1 MSEKDTEIEKI
12 QKNNSKKDSQG
23 NNSIVIFNFSSLK
36 QNANLIVSDYNL
48 FKYDFNTKTILELN
62 SKINPSKLTD
72 NKNINKNQNLN
83 LLKSLNLEFPSSEK
97 LSQANF
103 HQDFMDNYETSF
115 ANFCEIDKNIFTKA
129 YVNKRYK
136 PYLDKFGNIKISIK
150 NLTDLLKLYSPS
162 LKLKIRRRFIKKYKR
177 KRIFKTMKSLTK
189 TGGEL
194 ESLSGT
200 NYNPSLNTEGLKLIS
215 LKKNLKITVKKNSD
229 NKNNDIIEKDN
240 NPEGCLDFNSNNN
253 LLNNI
258 NLLNNEC
265 ILSNNLLKS
274 SIFSFRPPS
283 NNIIQGTDNI
293 FNFSFNN
300 EQNQN
305 YFNFNNIN
313 NINNINAQLT
323 NNMNNMNNINNINNI
338 NNMNNTMNNT
348 TGNNMNN
355 TLNNNMNNN
364 INNNINNNYML
375 QMNPLERHIYSS
387 NFNSNELVFKQPFS
401 LNTSFYYKNNKNNLF
416 SSNSEPKEKQ
426 IINLDDI
433 ARGIEKRT
441 TVMIRNVPIKYTV
454 EVLEKELDYFNG
466 KFDCLY
472 MPFDYENGGN
482 KGYAFLNLVNPYH
495 VLLFYEVFHGKC
507 WSFFESKK
515 ICELN
520 FANFQGI
527 NEIKK
532 HAKNYKGTKKPTF
545 YINTNIS
552 NSCIEVP
559 KKYLYLILEKN
570 PNLKYYENK
579 MLNTIIINSFN

>member
-1 MSEKDTEIEKI
+1 MSEKDTEMEKI

-62 SKINPSKLTD
+62 SKIDPSKLTD

-115 ANFCEIDKNIFTKA
+115 ASFCEIDKNIFTKA
-129 YVNKRYK
+129 YINKRYK

-229 NKNNDIIEKDN
+229 NKNNDITEKDN
-240 NPEGCLDFNSNNN
+240 NQEGYLDFNSNNN

-258 NLLNNEC
+258 NILNNEC

-313 NINNINAQLT
+313 NINTQLT
-323 NNMNNMNNINNINNI
+323 NNMNNMNNMNNINNINNQYLSKKRAFSLYTPYTPYI
-338 NNMNNTMNNT
+338 NNQNQNINTNQNINQSGKKNNNQINLSIPTPLFNYNPLISPQILSPYKDFLTPSSIHISQVDLTSPYLNMPNDKFTFNNIRT
-348 TGNNMNN
+348 SFVFNS
-355 TLNNNMNNN
+355 LNNQSPSLINNNLNINQNYSNSNNNNKNENN
-364 INNNINNNYML
+364 INSIN
-375 QMNPLERHIYSS
+375 
-387 NFNSNELVFKQPFS
+387 
-401 LNTSFYYKNNKNNLF
+401 
-416 SSNSEPKEKQ
+416 
-426 IINLDDI
+426 
-433 ARGIEKRT
+433 
-441 TVMIRNVPIKYTV
+441 
-454 EVLEKELDYFNG
+454 
-466 KFDCLY
+466 
-472 MPFDYENGGN
+472 
-482 KGYAFLNLVNPYH
+482 
-495 VLLFYEVFHGKC
+495 
-507 WSFFESKK
+507 
-515 ICELN
+515 
-520 FANFQGI
+520 
-527 NEIKK
+527 
-532 HAKNYKGTKKPTF
+532 
-545 YINTNIS
+545 NIS
-552 NSCIEVP
+552 NFTLSPNFENVSN
-559 KKYLYLILEKN
+559 KK
-570 PNLKYYENK
+570 
-579 MLNTIIINSFN
+579 